1 MTIGIAAYGPGAGVA
16 VLRAL
21 AAVEGVGRGAI
32 GGFVSFVALTADGA
46 IVRAAVQR
54 GGSAA
59 LFAGGLSAV
68 PDAIR
73 RANAAGLMSS
83 GPDRPEPLSQFTP
96 AIAGVGLVTGH
107 RMPNTIG
114 ASGVNLNDEALALI
128 RLGYRPE
135 EAVERVVA
143 ANPDVD
149 AGIIAL
155 TLDGRI
161 AAADT
166 AYVQRRGDSGR
177 AVVGTAQ
184 QAIVAVLHN
193 AIRPHRPLAALAAE
207 VALDIMHPADSP
219 DGWIT
224 FAEGVRLISGPL
236 NAVDVD
242 GDGTVE
248 TIIVEDPRFLE
259 GSWSLGIGYETT
271 VLRSAQA
278 VAAMLYEPYMVVEG
292 GRLLSIDGQPTLSV
306 PIRSRHAPLR

>member
-1 MTIGIAAYGPGAGVA
+1 MTIGIAAYGPNAGIA

-32 GGFVSFVALTADGA
+32 GGFVSFVALTAEGG
-46 IVRAAVQR
+46 IVRASVQR
-54 GGSAA
+54 GGTAA

-68 PDAIR
+68 PDGVRTAGV
-73 RANAAGLMSS
+73 AGLMSS

-114 ASGVNLNDEALALI
+114 ASGVNLNDEALSLI
-128 RLGYRPE
+128 RLGYSPE
-135 EAVERVVA
+135 EAVERVVE

-155 TLDGRI
+155 TGDGRI
-161 AAADT
+161 HAADT
-166 AYVQRRGDSGR
+166 TYVQRRGDSGR
-177 AVVGTAQ
+177 AVVGTPQEAT
-184 QAIVAVLHN
+184 VAVLHN

-207 VALDIMHPADSP
+207 VAMDVMRPADRP

-224 FAEGVRLISGPL
+224 FGEGVRLIAGPL

-242 GDGTVE
+242 GDGVVK
-248 TIIVEDPRFLE
+248 TIIVEDPRFLA

-271 VLRSAQA
+271 VLRSRRA
-278 VAAMLYEPYMVVEG
+278 VAAMLYEPYMVIEG
-292 GRLLSIDGQPTLSV
+292 GTLRSIDGQATLSV
-306 PIRSRHAPLR
+306 PIRSR